1 MTKDYQPNQAVLFE
15 EESDQESLPSLAE
28 DEDEEETRPPPYLF
42 PAIFYFLPTFGVCI
56 PHFDHRTRQ
65 WVLVPLRSFGQQSQR
80 MIEDDTTSTYTGK
93 DRESAD

>member
-42 PAIFYFLPTFGVCI
+42 PAIFYFRPTLGVCI

-65 WVLVPLRSFGQQSQR
+65 WVLVPLRSFGQQSRR
-80 MIEDDTTSTYTGK
+80 MIADDTTSTYTGK